1 MNTTTKQTSPSHSPP
16 PRLIYLFGMPG
27 SGKSHVGRL
36 LEMHYG
42 YKYVDADAWLPK
54 KMIETL
60 EKGETFTNDMRGRI
74 FKSLFWRFG
83 FTIKYLFLSILHL
96 YIHFLRGI
104 LFYSFFSHLLQ
115 NIIYLQMI
123 IIS

>member
-83 FTIKYLFLSILHL
+83 FTIKYLSYICISIF
-96 YIHFLRGI
+96 YGI
-104 LFYSFFSHLLQ
+104 LFYSFFSHFLQ